1 MAFTKN
7 LRKTMTLQKKATV
20 VASLTSTLLIMIKL
34 TIGILSGSVAVL
46 ASAIDSVLDL
56 IISLFNFFAVTK
68 AEQPADSKFNYGKGK
83 IEALAAVIEG
93 TVITISGIYIFYA
106 AIKKYIDAKETV
118 MLDTSIIVMIIS
130 LIITIAL
137 VLYLNMVAKK
147 TNSLV
152 IKSDA
157 LHYKTDI
164 YTNAAILFSLVAVH
178 FSGFEVIDSIVGGLI
193 ALYIIYSAYEII
205 QEGVYV
211 LLDGALDEAL
221 VLKIKNIISSEK
233 GVTGFHYLRTRHSG
247 NTNFVDVHL
256 VFTPDV
262 LLLDAHRASDRIEDA
277 IKALDKENAWVMNFH
292 LDPYD
297 DSHMEEHHQD

>member
-1 MAFTKN
+1 
-7 LRKTMTLQKKATV
+7 MTLTKKATV
-20 VASLTSTLLIMIKL
+20 VASLTSALLIIMKL

-46 ASAIDSVLDL
+46 ASAIDSVLDF

-68 AEQPADSKFNYGKGK
+68 SEQPADSKFNYGKGK

-93 TVITISGIYIFYA
+93 TIITMSGIYIFYA
-106 AIKKYIDAKETV
+106 AIRKYLEEEKTQ
-118 MLDTSIIVMIIS
+118 MLGISIVVMILS
-130 LIITIAL
+130 LIVTIAL
-137 VLYLNMVAKK
+137 VTYLNMVAKK

-164 YTNAAILFSLVAVH
+164 YTNAAILISLMAVH
-178 FSGFEVIDSIVGGLI
+178 FSGFEIIDSIVGAFI
-193 ALYIIYSAYEII
+193 AIYIIYSAYEII

-211 LLDGALDEAL
+211 LLDGALDEEI
-221 VLKIKNIISSEK
+221 VLGIKNTISSEI
-233 GVTGFHYLRTRHSG
+233 GVTGFHFLRTRHSA

-262 LLLDAHRASDRIEDA
+262 LLLDAHRASDRIEDK
-277 IKALDKENAWVMNFH
+277 IKELDKEHDWVMNIH

-297 DSHMEEHHQD
+297 DSHIEEHHTN